1 MSRPRSSWPR
11 GRRWSGWTQE
21 EGVGRALRQRRPG
34 VATLRR
40 ARAGQR
46 PRLPDPKLGKAIP
59 DGVDALGAMAAGSV
73 SGSTTIARRSRSRR
87 CGAGGSRSAGPP
99 TRGRSGC
106 WSPLMLVVP
115 TATGSGRGRPSWPGL
130 RPRRGCR
137 SRSATSLA
145 ALLLV
150 GQTLGRQIL
159 LEATESPILRAL
171 GMTRVQLIE
180 VAMVRAAPIAVAG
193 AVLAAAGAVALSP
206 ATPLGVARRAE
217 LDTGVA
223 VDLPV
228 LAVGAVAVTA
238 GVLAC
243 AAVAGWRAARAP
255 AGQLGVTEAA
265 RVVRPSRVGTMLAAT
280 GLPPTAV
287 TGTRLALE
295 PGQGRTAVPI
305 RSAIAVTAAG
315 VCALTVAVTFSAGLR
330 QLLGDQR
337 AYGVTWDVQVGNFAD
352 AGGSEQAARTLAA
365 NPTVAAYAGGVTGSP
380 DRSSTAGRCRCCR
393 SRPARDRWRR
403 PSLRAARQP
412 NPMSSRSAVS
422 PCVSSASGSATRS
435 WQRLPP
441 PRSGF
446 GSWAR

>member
-1 MSRPRSSWPR
+1 MSRPRSTWPM
-11 GRRWSGWTQE
+11 GSRWSAWTPRRRSWSATSPTAARS
-21 EGVGRALRQRRPG
+21 GNPRASPSGSTSTTSPTPSWARRSPMG
-34 VATLRR
+34 SM
-40 ARAGQR
+40 
-46 PRLPDPKLGKAIP
+46 P
-59 DGVDALGAMAAGSV
+59 LGAMAAGSV

-137 SRSATSLA
+137 SLSATSLA

-217 LDTGVA
+217 LDAGLA

-228 LAVGAVAVTA
+228 LAVGAVAVTV
-238 GVLAC
+238 GVLTC

-255 AGQLGVTEAA
+255 AGQLGVTETA
-265 RVVRPSRVGTMLAAT
+265 RVERPSRVGTMLAAA

-295 PGQGRTAVPI
+295 PGQGRTAVPV

-352 AGGSEQAARTLAA
+352 AGGSEQAGRALAA
-365 NPTVAAYAGGVTGSP
+365 NPTVAAYAAGITGSP
-380 DRSSTAGRCRCCR
+380 DPVIDGRPVPVL
-393 SRPARDRWRR
+393 SFAPGKGDRWRR
-403 PSLRAARQP
+403 PSLRAARPP
-412 NPMSSRSAVS
+412 N
-422 PCVSSASGSATRS
+422 
-435 WQRLPP
+435 
-441 PRSGF
+441 
-446 GSWAR
+446 